1 MTGARISILA
11 LAATLAAAAP
21 ARADTSDREEI
32 IISDAV
38 SDLLIAS
45 VASPGVTSHLHGIPV
60 GIGFAG
66 ALLGGPIIHA
76 SHDDWGR
83 AGISFGTRIA
93 TPLVGAVVGNALCSD
108 EAHQEFLG
116 CLGDAA
122 IGLAAG
128 LVVAQVIDATLI
140 ARGSTAGQMPAV
152 RMLSFGVRF

>member
-1 MTGARISILA
+1 MTGARISALA
-11 LAATLAAAAP
+11 LAASLAAAP
-21 ARADTSDREEI
+21 ARADTSDREQI

-38 SDLLIAS
+38 SDALIAS
-45 VASPGVTSHLHGIPV
+45 VFAPGVVNHLHGIPV
-60 GIGFAG
+60 FIGLAG
-66 ALLGGPIIHA
+66 GFLGGPIIHA

-83 AGISFGTRIA
+83 AGISFGTRVA

-116 CLGDAA
+116 CLGDAV
-122 IGLAAG
+122 IGAAAG
-128 LVVAQVIDATLI
+128 LLVAQAIDATLI

>member
-1 MTGARISILA
+1 VTGARISILA

-83 AGISFGTRIA
+83 AGISFGTRIVYFSRA
-93 TPLVGAVVGNALCSD
+93 PGVDSTGAMGYGRTP
-108 EAHQEFLG
+108 
-116 CLGDAA
+116 
-122 IGLAAG
+122 
-128 LVVAQVIDATLI
+128 
-140 ARGSTAGQMPAV
+140 ARRRHRQ
-152 RMLSFGVRF
+152 RWRRR